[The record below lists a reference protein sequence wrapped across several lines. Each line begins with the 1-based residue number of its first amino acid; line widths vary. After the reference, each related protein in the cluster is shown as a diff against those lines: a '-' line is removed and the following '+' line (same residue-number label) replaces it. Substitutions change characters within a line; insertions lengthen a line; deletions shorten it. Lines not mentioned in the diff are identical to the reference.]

1 MSISRRN
8 FIKGAA
14 VGSLFA
20 GTAVNNTRAGGG
32 GVKHFAGYPDSF
44 GLLHDTTLCVGCRS
58 CETGCADVNDL
69 PEPTPGLDDKSVFD
83 RQRSVS
89 DTAFTVV
96 NQYRAEAEDEPAVFR
111 KHQCMHCQEPS
122 CAAVCFVKAFKKSK
136 EGAVV
141 YDPDVCV
148 GCRYCM
154 MACPYYATGYEYDD
168 ALTPR
173 VRRCTMC
180 YPRIKEGKTPGCA
193 DACPNG
199 AILFGKRKD
208 LIDVARERFR
218 KLPEGYIDHIFGEHE
233 FGGTS
238 WLTLAGPSMTFGALG
253 LPEGGGPTPLP
264 ELSSNFLSIVPLIV
278 AIYPGLLAGF
288 YAFSKRKDKLTQDR
302 VMAAVA
308 ETVAKAD
315 EETKRKLEEAAKK
328 ADKAKD
334 QAVNTAVKK
343 AIAEVEKKAAEKE
356 ASK

>member
-1 MSISRRN
+1 MSVSRRG
-8 FIKGAA
+8 FLRGAA
-14 VGSLFA
+14 F
-20 GTAVNNTRAGGG
+20 GTLLLSGKNAKAGGAE
-32 GVKHFAGYPDSF
+32 HFAGYPNSF

-58 CETGCADVNDL
+58 CEKGCADVNDL
-69 PEPTPGLDDKSVFD
+69 PIPEVPFDDKSVFEKK
-83 RQRSVS
+83 RGVS

-96 NQYRAEAEDEPAVFR
+96 NRYVSQDDSNISYFR

-122 CAAVCFVKAFKKSK
+122 CASVCFVKAFRKSP

-180 YPRIKEGKTPGCA
+180 YPRIKEGKNPGCA
-193 DACPNG
+193 DACPTG
-199 AILFGKRKD
+199 AILFGRRKD
-208 LIDVARERFR
+208 IIKVARERFR
-218 KLPEGYIDHIFGEHE
+218 KSPDNYIDHIFGEYE
-233 FGGTS
+233 FGGTN
-238 WLTLAGPSMTFGALG
+238 WLTLAGPGMTFGGLG
-253 LPEGGGPTPLP
+253 LPDNAGSTPLP
-264 ELSSNFLSIVPLIV
+264 ELSSSFLSVVPLIV

-288 YAFSKRKDKLTQDR
+288 YAFSKRKDAITREK
-302 VMAAVA
+302 VMTKVA
-308 ETVAKAD
+308 ETLATAD

-328 ADKAKD
+328 ANKAKD
-334 QAVNTAVKK
+334 QAVAAAVKK